1 MALETGTYINS
12 LNASNPVS
20 TDGLSQADDHLR
32 LIKST
37 IKSTFANIDGAVTST
52 EDELN
57 VLDGATAT
65 TADLNKLAAV
75 TSSAAELNILDG
87 TTATAA
93 DLNKL
98 AAVTATAAELNL
110 MDGVTASTTELNYVD
125 GVTSAIQTQL
135 NAKQATITGAAT
147 TVASSNL
154 TASRA
159 VVSDANG
166 KISTSAVTSTELG
179 YLDGVTSSVQTQLGT
194 KAPLASPALTGT
206 PTAPTAGSGTNNTQ
220 VATTGFVRSIIPAGV
235 ILLWSGSTSNIPT
248 GWVLC
253 NGANGTPDL
262 RNRFVVGAGSTY
274 GVGATGGADSVT
286 LTTSQIPSHNHSA
299 TSTSTVTDPGHTHL
313 FDGATSSGGSGS
325 SDRDGT
331 RVTKTT
337 GSATTGIS
345 VSTSTSIG
353 YTGGGS
359 SHENRPPYYALCYI
373 MKT

>member
-37 IKSTFANIDGAVTST
+37 IKSTFPNIDGAITTT

-75 TSSAAELNILDG
+75 TSSAAELNVLDG
-87 TTATAA
+87 ATATTA

-98 AAVTATAAELNL
+98 AAVTATASELNL
-110 MDGVTASTTELNYVD
+110 MDGVTASTAELNYVD

-135 NAKQATITGAAT
+135 DAKQSTITGAAT

-154 TASRA
+154 AASRA
-159 VVSDANG
+159 VVSDVNG

-235 ILLWSGSTSNIPT
+235 ILLWSGSEASIPT
-248 GWVLC
+248 GWLLC
-253 NGANGTPDL
+253 DGANGTPDL

-274 GVGATGGADSVT
+274 AVGATGGADSVT
-286 LTTSQIPSHNHSA
+286 LTTSQIPSHNHTA
-299 TSTSTVTDPGHTHL
+299 TSTSTVTDPGHSHTYK
-313 FDGATSSGGSGS
+313 GQTGSGGSGVS
-325 SDRDGT
+325 SRDAEN
-331 RVTKTT
+331 TT
-337 GSATTGIS
+337 LTTNSATTGIS

-353 YTGGGS
+353 NTGGGS